1 MPSSKLENGK
11 QKKVNRTCQISR
23 LHNNSS
29 IAVFIKP
36 TLIWSRPACHLVS
49 VNRTSLIVFI
59 ARLEEFQDVSA
70 LCGQH
75 YSFIVASDHR
85 GSYKSQRNS
94 IMQMRCNSNSNS
106 ESCTFLFVMSHL
118 FRTETLWWS
127 SHLEPR
133 SPSPSASLNNW
144 WTQVNISAW
153 HILGTQQDLPSQQR
167 NHKYNGKRIS
177 SMILGNE
184 AGLLTIS
191 SLLDMGNKPLQG
203 DWNTQTAARAN
214 TNWYFICQ

>member
-1 MPSSKLENGK
+1 MPSSKLEKGK

-59 ARLEEFQDVSA
+59 ARLDEFQDVSA

-127 SHLEPR
+127 SLIWSRDLHHPVLPWTIGEHRWTSQCGTSLGHNRIYHHSRETTNTMVRGFLPR
-133 SPSPSASLNNW
+133 
-144 WTQVNISAW
+144 
-153 HILGTQQDLPSQQR
+153 
-167 NHKYNGKRIS
+167 Y
-177 SMILGNE
+177 
-184 AGLLTIS
+184 
-191 SLLDMGNKPLQG
+191 
-203 DWNTQTAARAN
+203 
-214 TNWYFICQ
+214 